1 MIYEKRSHAYAVACA
16 PSVIGSG
23 FVAEIQIIFAL
34 SFDTGIRL
42 HLERERETGKL
53 VPQHRKSYTF
63 SFQAILLSKL
73 NLSSSFP
80 QITTLHFEERNIGFE
95 HLARILTKHAPKM
108 NCAHCTL
115 IIRIIQNTNK
125 KLIVSTKL
133 L

>member
-1 MIYEKRSHAYAVACA
+1 MHMLLHVLW
-16 PSVIGSG
+16 
-23 FVAEIQIIFAL
+23 FFAEIQIIFAL

-53 VPQHRKSYTF
+53 VPQHRKSYIF

-108 NCAHCTL
+108 NCAH
-115 IIRIIQNTNK
+115 
-125 KLIVSTKL
+125 
-133 L
+133 